1 MYPMFENVQ
10 LHASFFT
17 RSRAHVYIRRIKK
30 RIMTTFYTFSTN
42 MYRSDFSIVREL
54 LKFRG
59 GGARIWSGTGVGNG
73 MEN

>member
-1 MYPMFENVQ
+1 
-10 LHASFFT
+10 
-17 RSRAHVYIRRIKK
+17 
-30 RIMTTFYTFSTN
+30 MTYTFSTN